1 MMGYLRVACFF
12 QKIFFKLSGLIC
24 AFESMRFFRKMSYC
38 SGSSSPKR
46 RLVATGRAASH
57 LASLADLCKSLSSSC
72 LQEIFL
78 LS

>member
-1 MMGYLRVACFF
+1 MMGYLRVASFS
-12 QKIFFKLSGLIC
+12 QKIFAMLAGLMSAC
-24 AFESMRFFRKMSYC
+24 QSMRLLRTRSYC